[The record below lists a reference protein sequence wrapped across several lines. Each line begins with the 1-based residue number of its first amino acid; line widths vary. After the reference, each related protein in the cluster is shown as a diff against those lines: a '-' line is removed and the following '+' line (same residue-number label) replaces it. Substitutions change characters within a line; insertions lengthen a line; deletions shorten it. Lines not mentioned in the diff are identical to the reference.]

1 MFTQFRNTEIILA
14 SNSPRRKELLEL
26 TDLPFKTFVIPD
38 LDEDFPTSEETD
50 LVAKWLAKSK
60 MDAYKTL
67 WSEPNKIVI
76 TADTI
81 VVVDDLILN
90 KSSTKEEAMEMIK
103 NLSGKSHKVITGV
116 GIKSVNREIYFDDT
130 TVVEFKELSDSQI
143 NYYVDKYKPFDKAGS
158 YGIQEWI
165 GLVGIRKIDGSYF
178 NVMGLPVD
186 LVIEELMKFR

>member
-1 MFTQFRNTEIILA
+1 MFTQFRNAEIILA

-60 MDAYKTL
+60 MEAYKRL

-81 VVVDDLILN
+81 VVVDGLILN
-90 KSSTKEEAMEMIK
+90 KSSTEAEAVDMIK
-103 NLSGKSHKVITGV
+103 SLSGKSHKVITGV
-116 GIKSVNREIYFDDT
+116 GIKSSEREAYFDDT
-130 TVVEFKELSDSQI
+130 TIVEFKKLSDSQI
-143 NYYVDKYKPFDKAGS
+143 EYYVDKYKPFDKAGS